1 MARGVC
7 VWDIAVL
14 ENRLLGDISD
24 GDWRGVMLI
33 GGKVQG
39 GDDDGERD
47 WRGRD
52 IPGGAIEEVCS
63 W

>member
-1 MARGVC
+1 MSG
-7 VWDIAVL
+7 DIAV
-14 ENRLLGDISD
+14 LGDISD

-39 GDDDGERD
+39 GDGDGDRD

-52 IPGGAIEEVCS
+52 IPGGAAEEGSS